1 MKSSKITTLIHTLY
15 PKAGNNKTVKV
26 RDYNNLKDDFD
37 ALRPSDTS
45 IKTDTIA
52 EVTPGAGVT
61 VTGLK
66 TDTIA
71 EVTSGAGVTITGLKD
86 SVTAAAS
93 VTLTAADS
101 GKVFFIG
108 DSGAVA
114 YVLPDAA
121 AGLKFKFIVIADET
135 DATTI
140 TTSDTTDTTGE
151 GFDGGLLVCA
161 AAAVNTFVESG
172 ADTNRITLDDNVE
185 NGACGKG
192 SWLEI
197 IGVKANT
204 WFVTG
209 VINSTTDADGVG
221 SAIFSDVD

>member
-1 MKSSKITTLIHTLY
+1 MKSSKITTLIHTFY

-45 IKTDTIA
+45 I
-52 EVTPGAGVT
+52 
-61 VTGLK
+61 K

-221 SAIFSDVD
+221 SAIFSDVKD

>member
-1 MKSSKITTLIHTLY
+1 MKSSKITTLIHTFY
-15 PKAGNNKTVKV
+15 PKAGDNKTVKV

-61 VTGLK
+61 
-66 TDTIA
+66 
-71 EVTSGAGVTITGLKD
+71 ITGIKD
-86 SVTAAAS
+86 TVSAAAS

-114 YVLPDAA
+114 YVLPDAE

-172 ADTNRITLDDNVE
+172 ADTNRITLDDNVT

-209 VINSTTDADGVG
+209 VINSTTNATGVG

>member
-1 MKSSKITTLIHTLY
+1 MKSSKITTLIYTLY
-15 PKAGNNKTVKV
+15 PKAGDNKTVKV

-37 ALRPSDTS
+37 ALRPSDTAV
-45 IKTDTIA
+45 KADTIS
-52 EVTPGAGVT
+52 
-61 VTGLK
+61 
-66 TDTIA
+66 
-71 EVTSGAGVTITGLKD
+71 EVTSGAGVTITGIKD
-86 SVTAAAS
+86 TVSAAAS

-172 ADTNRITLDDNVE
+172 ADTNRITLDDNVA

-209 VINSTTDADGVG
+209 VINSTTNSNGVG

>member
-61 VTGLK
+61 
-66 TDTIA
+66 
-71 EVTSGAGVTITGLKD
+71 ITGLKD
-86 SVTAAAS
+86 SITAAAS

-172 ADTNRITLDDNVE
+172 ADTNRITLDDNVA

>member
-1 MKSSKITTLIHTLY
+1 MTLSKIGKKPTI
-15 PKAGNNKTVKV
+15 V
-26 RDYNNLKDDFD
+26 RSMED
-37 ALRPSDTS
+37 ALKVSAKDVNEIIDKVNALSSEDDILTV
-45 IKTDTIA
+45 DTINEKTSA
-52 EVTPGAGVT
+52 AGVT
-61 VTGLK
+61 V
-66 TDTIA
+66 D
-71 EVTSGAGVTITGLKD
+71 GVLIKD
-86 SVTAAAS
+86 NTLTAVKESITAATS

-101 GKVFFIG
+101 GKIFYIG
-108 DSGAVA
+108 DSGAVD
-114 YVLPDAA
+114 YILPTCA
-121 AGLKFKFIVIADET
+121 AGLKFKFVVIADET

-172 ADTNRITLDDNVE
+172 ADTCKITLDDNVV

-197 IGVKANT
+197 IGIKAKT

-221 SAIFSDVD
+221 SAIFSDVDA

>member
-15 PKAGNNKTVKV
+15 PKAGNSKTVKV

-37 ALRPSDTS
+37 ALRPSDTA
-45 IKTDTIA
+45 IKTDTIS
-52 EVTPGAGVT
+52 
-61 VTGLK
+61 
-66 TDTIA
+66 
-71 EVTSGAGVTITGLKD
+71 EVTSGSGVTISGLKD
-86 SVTAAAS
+86 SVSAAAS

-108 DSGAVA
+108 DSGAVS

-121 AGLKFKFIVIADET
+121 AGLKFKFIVIADEN

-140 TTSDTTDTTGE
+140 TTSDTADTTGE

-172 ADTNRITLDDNVE
+172 ADTNRITLDDNVA

-209 VINSTTDADGVG
+209 VINSTTNATGVG

>member
-15 PKAGNNKTVKV
+15 PKAGDNKTVKV

-37 ALRPSDTS
+37 ALRPSDTAV
-45 IKTDTIA
+45 KADTIS
-52 EVTPGAGVT
+52 
-61 VTGLK
+61 
-66 TDTIA
+66 
-71 EVTSGAGVTITGLKD
+71 EVTSGAGVTITGIKD
-86 SVTAAAS
+86 TVSAAAS

-172 ADTNRITLDDNVE
+172 ADTNRITLDDNVA

-209 VINSTTDADGVG
+209 VINSTTNSNGVG

>member
-1 MKSSKITTLIHTLY
+1 MT
-15 PKAGNNKTVKV
+15 
-26 RDYNNLKDDFD
+26 
-37 ALRPSDTS
+37 ALRKVKKMNSQTDADYRPVLAAEFNDLVDKVNALSSDDNTM
-45 IKTDTIA
+45 TVNTINEA
-52 EVTPGAGVT
+52 TTA
-61 VTGLK
+61 
-66 TDTIA
+66 
-71 EVTSGAGVTITGLKD
+71 SGVTIDGVLIKDNTITALKD

-93 VTLTAADS
+93 VTLSAADS

-108 DSGAVA
+108 DSGAVD
-114 YVLPDAA
+114 YILPDAA
-121 AGLKFKFIVIADET
+121 AGLKYKFVVIADET

-161 AAAVNTFVESG
+161 AAAVNTFVETG
-172 ADTNRITLDDNVE
+172 ADTNKITLDDNVV

-197 IGVKANT
+197 IGIKANT

-209 VINSTTDADGVG
+209 VINSTTDTDGVG